1 MDININLRSLSSQF
15 DDLNWKEIGTWPSA
29 PKISLLVM
37 IFLSI
42 CFLGWFFVL
51 DDKITELSVI
61 TQKEE
66 ALKSDYKQRL
76 IKAVNLD
83 KLKEQ
88 KVQVT
93 AYVVNLE
100 RQLPN
105 KTEMDRLLSDI
116 NYAGISKGLQFEVFK
131 PNPNIIE
138 NYYAEVPITLK
149 ISGSYHKLASFAADL
164 SALPRIVT
172 LNNINLTA
180 QPSLGNQSPPNPVV
194 SSNTPLSNNVLLP
207 AANISNTVLTM
218 EAIAKTFRYLDPEE
232 VAKINSLKNNKEA
245 SK

>member
-1 MDININLRSLSSQF
+1 MDINLRSLFSQF
-15 DDLNWKEIGTWPSA
+15 DDLNWKEVGTWPNA
-29 PKISLLVM
+29 PKISLLIM
-37 IFLSI
+37 MFLSI

-51 DDKITELSVI
+51 DDKLTELSI
-61 TQKEE
+61 TTQKEE

-88 KVQVT
+88 KAQVT

-131 PNPNIIE
+131 PSPNIIE
-138 NYYAEVPITLK
+138 NYYAEVPIILK

-172 LNNINLTA
+172 LNNIDLTA
-180 QPSLGNQSPPNPVV
+180 QPNLSSQSGSNSAV
-194 SSNTPLSNNVLLP
+194 SSNTPPGNNTLLP
-207 AANISNTVLTM
+207 VNISNTVLTM

>member
-1 MDININLRSLSSQF
+1 MDINLRSLSSQF

-51 DDKITELSVI
+51 DDKLTELSVI

-66 ALKSDYKQRL
+66 SLKSDYKQRL
-76 IKAVNLD
+76 IKAVNLE

-88 KVQVT
+88 KIQVT

-131 PNPNIIE
+131 PDPNIIKD
-138 NYYAEVPITLK
+138 YYAEVPITLK

-172 LNNINLTA
+172 LNNINLIA
-180 QPSLGNQSPPNPVV
+180 QPNLSNQSTPNPVT
-194 SSNTPLSNNVLLP
+194 SSNTPLSNNILLP
-207 AANISNTVLTM
+207 VNISNTVLTM